1 MLDLTSD
8 DLKIV
13 HRLDDRIKKLYEA
26 RMGFLL
32 SADPTDS
39 GGLVDPSRCWDTA
52 APVIFR
58 RSRVNE
64 NGRWYIE
71 GMTAEAKRQLPKVPE
86 AIWSAVEGGRVVVRA
101 SELPSPRISNRVVR
115 RGQLEFAHI
124 EGDAGLPIEL
134 HACTMEECIFWRCNF
149 EHCHFIECDFI
160 KSHFISCRW
169 KDCTVTEC
177 FFDET
182 VWGDRLNRSTTYN
195 TIEGLVINGEISFKG
210 ARGVGAALF
219 MPEQAINIATEDIDK
234 EKFTS
239 WKGEQ
244 LHHAITQRKWD

>member
-1 MLDLTSD
+1 MLNLTAD

-26 RMGFLL
+26 RMAFLL
-32 SADPTDS
+32 SDDPGDS
-39 GGLVDPSRCWDTA
+39 AGLVDPSRHWDTA

-58 RSRVNE
+58 RCRLNE

-71 GMTAEAKRQLPKVPE
+71 GMTPEAKHLLPKVPE
-86 AIWSAVEGGRVVVRA
+86 PIWSAVEGGRVVIRT
-101 SELPSPRISNRVVR
+101 SELQNPQIGNRVVR

-124 EGDAGLPIEL
+124 EGDAGLPIEFS
-134 HACTMEECIFWRCNF
+134 ACTMEECIFWRCTF

-160 KSHFISCRW
+160 KSHFIGCRW
-169 KDCTVTEC
+169 KDCTITEC

-182 VWGDRLNRSTTYN
+182 RWGDRLKRSTTYN

-210 ARGVGAALF
+210 ARGIGPALF
-219 MPEQAINIATEDIDK
+219 MPEEAINIATEDIDT
-234 EKFTS
+234 EKYTA
-239 WKGEQ
+239 WKSEQ
-244 LHHAITQRKWD
+244 LHHAITRRKWD